1 MASALTA
8 SLARDGQTIPTAN
21 LPMGGFRHTGVSDGV
36 LRTDYAALGQVQNGA
51 FLWGGTAGGTADAIT
66 ISLSPSIT
74 AYAAGQ
80 VFRFISSAANT
91 GAVTLNINGVG
102 AVAINKGSGSVAL
115 AANDIQASTIISV
128 QYDGTQFRL
137 LASGDFIETGS
148 GTVFRTVQ
156 NKIREAPLSVTD
168 FGAVGDNTTPCD
180 AAFAA
185 CFSAAKAQRRPWHI
199 PKGTYLFTTTATT
212 FWDMAGSEFFGMKIT
227 GDGAGN
233 TILRFPN
240 VTTNI
245 GLQIYA
251 ASDWYDFAM
260 SDLQFQFQTATAGM
274 VLGQNS
280 FVDPLNTPNLT
291 NIIILNT
298 LDNSAT
304 EGLRLNYVVNG
315 LFNNVRANCYAS
327 ASGGVL
333 TAVNG
338 TGLRC
343 RQVGFCTFNNG
354 SYGNGTYGVQFT
366 DTFNFGNVWV
376 GTDFE
381 NVEYCVRG
389 NASATGNNS
398 FLGGQFANYMRAALS
413 NTGGLNTGAFITI
426 NPNFNNPP
434 AWAVPGTNPLGVAA
448 TVIDQINF
456 GGIRLIDGT
465 PVTTPAVPATGVAA
479 ANISGKRLLVTIW
492 AGTVTNVNVN
502 GFNFAISSGSVV
514 LPHAQTITL
523 TYTGTPNWFWQPL
536 E

>member
-1 MASALTA
+1 MA
-8 SLARDGQTIPTAN
+8 
-21 LPMGGFRHTGVSDGV
+21 V
-36 LRTDYAALGQVQNGA
+36 
-51 FLWGGTAGGTADAIT
+51 
-66 ISLSPSIT
+66 LSPPPKLQFFDAAGVPLVGGKLYS
-74 AYAAGQ
+74 YAAGTTTPLATYTSAAETAFNTNPIILNSRGEAEVWLGSPLYKFKLTTAADVEIWTVDNITSLSGLQ
-80 VFRFISSAANT
+80 ASLLAAIAASAASTDASIKAYFAATSGSSRVGYISSGT
-91 GAVTLNINGVG
+91 GAV
-102 AVAINKGSGSVAL
+102 A
-115 AANDIQASTIISV
+115 
-128 QYDGTQFRL
+128 
-137 LASGDFIETGS
+137 
-148 GTVFRTVQ
+148 RTVQ
-156 NKIREAPLSVTD
+156 DKIRETPLYVTD

-185 CFSAAKAQRRPWHI
+185 CFAAAKAQRRPWHI
-199 PKGTYLFTTTATT
+199 PAGTYLFTTTGTT
-212 FWDMAGSEFFGMKIT
+212 FWNMTGSEFFGMKIT

-251 ASDWYDFAM
+251 SSDWYDFAM

-280 FVDPLNTPNLT
+280 FVDPMNTPNLT

-298 LDNSAT
+298 LNSSAT

-338 TGLRC
+338 MSLRC

-354 SYGNGTYGVQFT
+354 SYGNGTYGVRFT

-389 NASATGNNS
+389 DGSATGNNL

-413 NTGGLNTGAFITI
+413 NAGGLSTGAYTVIS
-426 NPNFNNPP
+426 PNFNNPP
-434 AWAVPGTNPLGVAA
+434 AWATPGTNPLGVAA
-448 TVIDQINF
+448 TVIDQTNF

-465 PVTTPAVPATGVAA
+465 PVTTPAVPASGVAA
-479 ANISGKRLLVTIW
+479 ANISGKRLLVTFW
-492 AGTVTNVNVN
+492 GGSVTSVSVN
-502 GFNFAISSGSVV
+502 GFGIGISGSGSVM
-514 LPHAQTITL
+514 LPHAQTIAL
-523 TYTGTPNWFWQPL
+523 TYTGSPNWFWQPL